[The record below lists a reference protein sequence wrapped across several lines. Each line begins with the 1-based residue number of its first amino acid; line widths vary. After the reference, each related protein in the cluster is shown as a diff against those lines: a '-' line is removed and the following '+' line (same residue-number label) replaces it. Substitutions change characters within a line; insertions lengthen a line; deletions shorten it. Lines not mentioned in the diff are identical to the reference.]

1 MKKQLIISTL
11 ILLFLILGTLA
22 VTFYGEGYGINFQQ
36 GKIQISGTGLLVA
49 TSSPDGAEV
58 LVNGHLTTA
67 TNNTINLIPGNYKV
81 EIFKEGYFPWYKEI
95 KVKKEVVSKAEALL
109 LPTAPELQNL
119 TNTGIANPIIDPTL
133 TKIAYTVSSQSAQRN
148 GIYVFNLNS
157 NNLISLSGS
166 ETQIANDQTDNFST
180 AQLSWSPD
188 GNNLL
193 ATVSSSLKTTTYL
206 LNANSFNT
214 SPQDVTETLADVQ
227 NNWNNQIK
235 EKTNN
240 QILGLNKN
248 LKTVIKNDFKILSI
262 SPDESKILYI
272 ASVSATIPEIIT
284 PALIGV
290 DSTPQDRNIQTGKIY
305 VYDIKEDRNYPI
317 PFSPSNNEY
326 PLHWLNDS
334 KHLVV
339 VENKKVEIEEYDGGN
354 KTTIYA
360 GPFVDS
366 FAYPWPDGSKIVIST
381 NLGNSQILPN
391 LYTISLK

>member
-11 ILLFLILGTLA
+11 ILLFLIIGTLA
-22 VTFYGEGYGINFQQ
+22 VILYGEGYSLNFQQ

-67 TNNTINLIPGNYKV
+67 TNNTINLIPGNYKI
-81 EIFKEGYFPWYKEI
+81 EIFKEGYFPWYKNVT
-95 KVKKEVVSKAEALL
+95 VKKEVVSKAEALL
-109 LPTAPELQNL
+109 LPNAPELQNL
-119 TNTGIANPIIDPTL
+119 TNTGISNPIIDPTL
-133 TKIAYTVSSQSAQRN
+133 TKIAYTVSGQSAQRN

-166 ETQIANDQTDNFST
+166 EAQIVDDQFDNFST

-188 GNNLL
+188 DNNLL

-206 LNANSFNT
+206 LNVNNFNKN
-214 SPQDVTETLADVQ
+214 PQDVTETLADVQ
-227 NNWNNQIK
+227 NNWNNQLK
-235 EKTNN
+235 EKANN
-240 QILGLNKN
+240 QILGLNNN

-262 SPDESKILYI
+262 SPDESKILYV
-272 ASVSATIPEIIT
+272 ASVSAIIPKIIN
-284 PALIGV
+284 PPLIGV
-290 DSTPQDRNIQTGKIY
+290 DSTPQNRNIETDKIY
-305 VYDIKEDRNYPI
+305 VYDIKEDRNYSI
-317 PFSPSNNEY
+317 PFSPKTNEY
-326 PLHWLNDS
+326 PIHWLNDS
-334 KHLVV
+334 KHLIV
-339 VENKKVEIEEYDGGN
+339 VENKKVEVEEYDGGN